1 MMTAGCPSISV
12 ITVCRNAAATIERTL
27 QSVAR
32 SSYPALEY
40 VVVDG
45 GSTDGTQDVI
55 RRYEAHVTHWVSE
68 PDRGISDALNKAIAM
83 TRGEFHIIVHADDE
97 LLPGALEALGSAAV
111 GDGAQVFCGNAVVME
126 GEKIVRTFRAQ
137 PEKLGEKMSIPHM
150 GALVRRDAWSAV
162 GGYDLRRRIAM
173 DHMFMLAILRHF
185 GPGAFRKVDHVVARY
200 SLGGL
205 SDREAAKGFAE
216 LRQNLID
223 AGAGRLRAYR
233 AYLKLRMKSRLAR
246 VLGRG

>member
-1 MMTAGCPSISV
+1 MTTRCPSISV
-12 ITVCRNAAATIERTL
+12 VTVCRNAAATIERTL
-27 QSVAR
+27 LSVAR
-32 SSYPALEY
+32 SSYPSLEY

-45 GSTDGTQDVI
+45 GSTDGTLDVI
-55 RRYEAHVTHWVSE
+55 RRYGKHVTKLVSE
-68 PDRGISDALNKAIAM
+68 PDQGISDALNKAISM

-97 LLPGALEALGSAAV
+97 LLPGALEALGRATI
-111 GDGAQVFCGNAVVME
+111 GDDAQVFCGNAVVME
-126 GEKIVRTFRAQ
+126 GERIVRTFRAQ
-137 PEKLGEKMSIPHM
+137 PEKLRKKMSIPHM

-173 DHMFMLAILRHF
+173 DHMFMLAIRHRF
-185 GPGAFRKVDHVVARY
+185 GQGAFRKVDQVVARY

-205 SDREAAKGFAE
+205 SDREAARGFAE

-223 AGAGRLRAYR
+223 AGAGRLNAYR
-233 AYLKLRMKSRLAR
+233 AYVTLVMKSRLAR

>member
-1 MMTAGCPSISV
+1 MTTDHPRISV
-12 ITVCRNAAATIERTL
+12 VTVCRNAAATIELTL
-27 QSVAR
+27 QSVAS

-45 GSTDGTQDVI
+45 ASTDGTQDII
-55 RRYEAHVTHWVSE
+55 RRYEAHVTRWVSE
-68 PDRGISDALNKAIAM
+68 PDQGISDALNKAIEM
-83 TRGEFHIIVHADDE
+83 TRGEFHIIAHADDQ
-97 LLPGALEALGSAAV
+97 LLPGALEALSQAAAGS
-111 GDGAQVFCGNAVVME
+111 DAQVICGNAVVME

-137 PEKLGEKMSIPHM
+137 PEKLRQKMSIPHM
-150 GALVRRDAWSAV
+150 GALVRRDAWKAV
-162 GGYDLRRRIAM
+162 GGYDLRRRVAM
-173 DHMFMLAILRHF
+173 DHMFMLAILRRF

-205 SDREAAKGFAE
+205 SDREAARGFAE

-223 AGAGRLRAYR
+223 AGSGRLNAYR
-233 AYLKLRMKSRLAR
+233 AYLTLMMKSRLAR